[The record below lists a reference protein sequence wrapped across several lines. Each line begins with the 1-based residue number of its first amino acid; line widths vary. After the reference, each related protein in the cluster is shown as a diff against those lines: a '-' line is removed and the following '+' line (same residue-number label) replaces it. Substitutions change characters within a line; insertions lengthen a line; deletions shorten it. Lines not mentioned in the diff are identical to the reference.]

1 MGALKERLRAD
12 LVTAMKARDDAAKSN
27 VRMALAAIAN
37 EEVAGKQ
44 ARELGDDEEIR
55 VVTREVN
62 KRKDA
67 AQAYADGGRPEL
79 AAKESAEA
87 EFLSAYLPEQLG
99 DDEIRSIVDARI
111 AELSSAGEKPTMKQM
126 GQVMKAVTAEVAG
139 RADGRRVSEI
149 VRAALA

>member
-1 MGALKERLRAD
+1 MGALKEQLRAD
-12 LVTAMKARDDAAKSN
+12 LVTAMKARDEAAKSN
-27 VRMALAAIAN
+27 VRMALAAIMN

-44 ARELGDDEEIR
+44 ARELSDDEELR
-55 VVTREVN
+55 VITREVN
-62 KRKDA
+62 KRKDS

-79 AAKESAEA
+79 AAKETAEA
-87 EFLSAYLPEQLG
+87 EFLSKYLPAQLG
-99 DDEIRSIVDARI
+99 DDEIRAIVDAI
-111 AELSSAGEKPTMKQM
+111 VAGLAAGGERPTMKQM

>member
-1 MGALKERLRAD
+1 MGSLKEQLRAD
-12 LVTAMKARDDAAKSN
+12 LVTAMKARDDDAKSN
-27 VRMALAAIAN
+27 VRMALAAIMN

-44 ARELGDDEEIR
+44 ARELSDDEEIR

-62 KRKDA
+62 KRKDS

-79 AAKESAEA
+79 AAKETAEA
-87 EFLSAYLPEQLG
+87 EFLSKYLPAQLG
-99 DDEIRSIVDARI
+99 DDEIRAIVDAI
-111 AELSSAGEKPTMKQM
+111 VAGLAAGGERPTMKQM